1 MRVVQ
6 VDDEKVEAEP
16 EFCYLRD
23 YLMLV
28 VVVNTLQIGVGQV
41 SPTTPPPHQMHSATF
56 GFFFFFFCFFVFLI
70 QFYVPFKI
78 ISAHMRRAN
87 Q

>member
-28 VVVNTLQIGVGQV
+28 VVVNTLQIGLGQV

-56 GFFFFFFCFFVFLI
+56 VFFFLFVFLFFFI